1 MRLATVLLAASSGVD
16 ALSCAARP
24 AAAPACCRS
33 GLSSLRMLAG
43 KARPARPTAST
54 PAKVLPTDVTEVPA
68 EAVAV
73 ATAPAVEAPPVPE
86 GVDPIFPVNP
96 PSLWQAHR
104 VAGEAPSFQK
114 VFGALRATEKEQM
127 SEFVSVNRDL
137 LDYRFFFKLTAD
149 QLLATNSGN
158 AERAEELAA
167 LRVSSG

>member
-1 MRLATVLLAASSGVD
+1 
-16 ALSCAARP
+16 
-24 AAAPACCRS
+24 
-33 GLSSLRMLAG
+33 MLAG

-104 VAGEAPSFQK
+104 VAGETDDAISAMRELKKLQWQLQH
-114 VFGALRATEKEQM
+114 VTE
-127 SEFVSVNRDL
+127 L
-137 LDYRFFFKLTAD
+137 L
-149 QLLATNSGN
+149 
-158 AERAEELAA
+158 
-167 LRVSSG
+167 